1 MFVTINVYFNPEAKQ
16 FINKYYFMTGEDV
29 NNPHCQRFY
38 NDALTVSFTKI
49 LTDDAV
55 SSWKNNIQQCV
66 RSNCEKLVK
75 LCAMKLD
82 DPRFLHLLYMI
93 FNPGNKYE
101 ICIILFLL
109 HIWVLFYA
117 LLNN

>member
-1 MFVTINVYFNPEAKQ
+1 MICLKQRLASGYNGTILIVSFWL
-16 FINKYYFMTGEDV
+16 GEDI
-29 NNPHCQRFY
+29 NHLGCHRFY

-82 DPRFLHLLYMI
+82 DARFLHLLSMA
-93 FNPGNKYE
+93 FNPNNK
-101 ICIILFLL
+101 
-109 HIWVLFYA
+109 
-117 LLNN
+117 

>member
-1 MFVTINVYFNPEAKQ
+1 MLKDKVVIFKSLEYVCYQLLSYLFSICIYDKNSCLFVDKCIIYA
-16 FINKYYFMTGEDV
+16 GEDATH
-29 NNPHCQRFY
+29 PACQRFY

-82 DPRFLHLLYMI
+82 DPRFLHLLSMT
-93 FNPGNKYE
+93 FNPNNK
-101 ICIILFLL
+101 
-109 HIWVLFYA
+109 
-117 LLNN
+117 

>member
-1 MFVTINVYFNPEAKQ
+1 MIILREIHKNSVLFLI
-16 FINKYYFMTGEDV
+16 GEDV
-29 NNPHCQRFY
+29 NNLACQHFY
-38 NDALTVSFTKI
+38 TDSLTVSFTKI

-82 DPRFLHLLYMI
+82 DPRFLHLLYMA
-93 FNPGNKYE
+93 FNPNNK
-101 ICIILFLL
+101 
-109 HIWVLFYA
+109 
-117 LLNN
+117 

>member
-1 MFVTINVYFNPEAKQ
+1 METYFL
-16 FINKYYFMTGEDV
+16 GEDL
-29 NNPHCQRFY
+29 NNALCQRFY

-66 RSNCEKLVK
+66 RANCEKLVK

-82 DPRFLHLLYMI
+82 DPRFLHLLSMV
-93 FNPGNKYE
+93 FNPNNK
-101 ICIILFLL
+101 
-109 HIWVLFYA
+109 
-117 LLNN
+117 

>member
-1 MFVTINVYFNPEAKQ
+1 
-16 FINKYYFMTGEDV
+16 MTGEDV

-82 DPRFLHLLYMI
+82 DPRFLHLLYMV
-93 FNPGNKYE
+93 FNPGNKYG
-101 ICIILFLL
+101 IYIILFSLNLCSFLL
-109 HIWVLFYA
+109 A
-117 LLNN
+117 TLLNNLLHF